1 MRWYEALVM
10 LFAAAA
16 AIGAWAAAWA
26 TKRAAEAQIL
36 LDLLNDYATPEM
48 AEALRTLR
56 SWQEQHGDE
65 FADNWE
71 LGMATS
77 DANADAV
84 DHARRRVSAYFQNV
98 DELWQNR
105 LISRNTARAAV
116 DKAGLPVLINVC
128 GPLERRLNPR
138 VNLGFMRRLRALC
151 PHRRDLMSAIP
162 FQRLE

>member
-10 LFAAAA
+10 LFAACGRHRSLGCGVGDEA
-16 AIGAWAAAWA
+16 GP
-26 TKRAAEAQIL
+26 EAQIL

-84 DHARRRVSAYFQNV
+84 DHARRRVSAYVQNV

-116 DKAGLPVLINVC
+116 DKAGLAVLTNVC
-128 GPLERRLNPR
+128 DPLERRLNPR

-151 PHRRDLMSAIP
+151 PHRRDLMFAIP